1 MGAIRIRV
9 SETGRLSLPIELRR
23 ALGIERG
30 GDVLVEWTGH
40 EVRIRT
46 LDDVIAD
53 IQSRFRK
60 HLEGKPPLTV
70 DDFIAER
77 RADWGEE

>member
-1 MGAIRIRV
+1 MGVIRVRV
-9 SETGRLSLPIELRR
+9 SETGRLSLPIELRK

-30 GDVLVEWTGH
+30 GDVLIELKDN

-46 LDDVIAD
+46 LNDVIAD
-53 IQSRFRK
+53 VQARIRK
-60 HLEGKPPLTV
+60 HLEGKPALTV

-77 RADWGEE
+77 RADWDEE